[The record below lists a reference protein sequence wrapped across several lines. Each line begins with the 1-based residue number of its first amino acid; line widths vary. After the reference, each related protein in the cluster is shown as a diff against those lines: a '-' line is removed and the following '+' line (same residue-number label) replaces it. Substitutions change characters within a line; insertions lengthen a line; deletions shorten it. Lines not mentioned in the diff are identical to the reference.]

1 MNYDPQE
8 ISGGAGGFP
17 YAEIPARIPEK
28 VLRDHAKDLRKRCER
43 LTKQWRAERNAEW
56 MIRSYL
62 ALRRMISATMLLSS
76 ARATRKGKRKPPT
89 SDQVFE
95 GLLEAAR
102 ACILLLPDQPWSRGE
117 LARLPHERVFQVARD
132 SVREVDRLQGA
143 WMGKAVEG
151 AMAYRRMSLLRAGA
165 DGAPGAQV
173 PRLRSDPSTP
183 AARFLCELT
192 QWRSEVL
199 GRVLSERL
207 EPPIGWDFAVLGA
220 AASPSAR
227 GEAILDEADARRIGG
242 LMGAVPHPQDIWTM
256 MRHHL
261 SDDADGLVPDPG
273 DAGLEMD
280 GWLVF
285 PLR

>member
-1 MNYDPQE
+1 LSYDPQE
-8 ISGGAGGFP
+8 ISGGVGGFP

-28 VLRDHAKDLRKRCER
+28 ALREYARDLRKRCER
-43 LTKQWRAERNAEW
+43 LTKRWGAERNAEW
-56 MIRSYL
+56 MVRSYL
-62 ALRRMISATMLLSS
+62 ALRRMISATVLLSS

-117 LARLPHERVFQVARD
+117 LARTPHERVFQLTRA
-132 SVREVDRLQGA
+132 SVTEIDPLQGA
-143 WMGKAVEG
+143 RVSQALEG
-151 AMAYRRMSLLRAGA
+151 AMAYRRTTLLRANGEEK
-165 DGAPGAQV
+165 GPQV
-173 PRLRSDPSTP
+173 PRLRSDPATP
-183 AARFLCELT
+183 VARFLCELT

-207 EPPIGWDFAVLGA
+207 DPPIGWDFAVLGA
-220 AASPSAR
+220 AASPSAM
-227 GEAILDEADARRIGG
+227 GESILDDADARRIGG
-242 LMGAVPHPQDIWTM
+242 LMGAVQYPEDIWTL
-256 MRHHL
+256 MRRHL
-261 SDDADGLVPDPG
+261 GDDAAGFVPDVS
-273 DAGLEMD
+273 DAEVEMD